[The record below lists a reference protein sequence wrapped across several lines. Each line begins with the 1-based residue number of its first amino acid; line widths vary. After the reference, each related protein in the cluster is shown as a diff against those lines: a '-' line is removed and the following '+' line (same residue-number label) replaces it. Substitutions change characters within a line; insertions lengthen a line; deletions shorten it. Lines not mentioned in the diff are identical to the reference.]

1 MTVEEMEQCA
11 RCGSSMH
18 AEPCEFCPG
27 TGWYTEPDPECPTCD
42 GTGTTWWCLSSEEFC
57 EGNPLPGREDMPR
70 HTVEFFTLDCPHD
83 SSSGVDDLPLD
94 NPAKVWLCHSCGQTW
109 SRSIAPASDQEAQP

>member
-42 GTGTTWWCLSSEEFC
+42 GRHFQLHAVC
-57 EGNPLPGREDMPR
+57 EYPTDLDELDDDKKDRAED
-70 HTVEFFTLDCPHD
+70 FFTWFWVHAGCTGCQW
-83 SSSGVDDLPLD
+83 SGI
-94 NPAKVWLCHSCGQTW
+94 AA
-109 SRSIAPASDQEAQP
+109 SIECA